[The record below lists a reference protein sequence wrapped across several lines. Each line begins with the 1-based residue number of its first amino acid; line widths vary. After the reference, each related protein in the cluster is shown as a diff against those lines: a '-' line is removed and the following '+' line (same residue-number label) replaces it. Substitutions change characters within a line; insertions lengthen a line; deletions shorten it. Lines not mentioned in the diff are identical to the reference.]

1 MSRITRIRL
10 FPLFFHNGCSQ
21 SSRFLPQAR
30 RIVGSGDE
38 NDDRVNGLYVKAE
51 DNNDLQNH
59 KTPLSIFLFSESG
72 RVGERYHSLVT
83 FQLYN
88 HQFMS
93 DNRTVF
99 TYRHGMSNYS
109 GVAKN
114 GHLIFLRLVGGEW
127 CMANHLRANQSA
139 RAKST
144 IHLPSI
150 Y

>member
-1 MSRITRIRL
+1 MYEFGVS
-10 FPLFFHNGCSQ
+10 F
-21 SSRFLPQAR
+21 SSRGKPYGKPLMLP
-30 RIVGSGDE
+30 VFMTPLV
-38 NDDRVNGLYVKAE
+38 DDRVNGLYVKAE

-72 RVGERYHSLVT
+72 RVGERYHSLIT

-127 CMANHLRANQSA
+127 CLANHLRANQSA